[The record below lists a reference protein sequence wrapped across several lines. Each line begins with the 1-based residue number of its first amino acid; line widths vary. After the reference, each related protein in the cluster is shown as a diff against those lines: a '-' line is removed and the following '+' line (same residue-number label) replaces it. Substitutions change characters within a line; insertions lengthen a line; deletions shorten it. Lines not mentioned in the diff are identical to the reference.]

1 MTRADAWNKRPVV
14 LRYRA
19 FKDDV
24 RARGLTLENGDGI
37 VFVMPM
43 PKSWSA
49 KAKDATDG
57 KPHKQKP
64 DLDNLLKALM
74 DALFEDD
81 AHIWQLSRLEKV
93 WGYTGGIRIYRG

>member
-1 MTRADAWNKRPVV
+1 MV

-19 FKDDV
+19 FKDEV
-24 RARGLTLENGDGI
+24 RARGLTLENGDGL

-43 PKSWSA
+43 PESWS
-49 KAKDATDG
+49 KKKKVMMDG
-57 KPHKQKP
+57 KPHQQKS

-81 AHIWQLSRLEKV
+81 AHIWSLSRLEKV
-93 WGYTGGIRIYRG
+93 WGYNGQIRIYRHA